1 MGHGDRGVTQK
12 QTYGCY
18 LLKTGLNQVLREHV
32 PVGDTENTITSG
44 KQILLV
50 VELYVN
56 RIKNS
61 IGWIFRFLFWALLC
75 IVPLA
80 ESLLANRHFTDSLSD
95 TLAVLGKMLY
105 RQMDTESRQ
114 LFDFLYLFIFITICC
129 ICQLQIL
136 S

>member
-12 QTYGCY
+12 QTHGCY

-50 VELYVN
+50 TELYVY
-56 RIKNS
+56 RIEKS
-61 IGWIFRFLFWALLC
+61 IGWIFRFLFWALRC

-95 TLAVLGKMLY
+95 TLAVLGGKYCTGKWIQSQGSCLI
-105 RQMDTESRQ
+105 
-114 LFDFLYLFIFITICC
+114 FCIFPFL
-129 ICQLQIL
+129 
-136 S
+136 